1 MNQMNKNSFAAGSQ
15 ADIWTLLLAGGRVR
29 PKHWPE
35 GSYAEFKDG
44 YVCNQYGQRM
54 NHWAFSEP
62 ENVVVVRT
70 MSETNTNVMSRE
82 CP

>member
-1 MNQMNKNSFAAGSQ
+1 MSETNPSNKVASSQ

-44 YVCNQYGQRM
+44 YVCNQYGQKM

-62 ENVVVVRT
+62 EDVIVVKY
-70 MSETNTNVMSRE
+70 SED
-82 CP
+82 